1 MELNAVSVALL
12 LAVSAGA
19 GVVNTLAGGGSLVT
33 VPMLVLLG
41 LPGTIANGTNRVGIL
56 VQSLSAGIRFHGEG
70 VSGWRDSVP
79 ALVPVVLGSAIG
91 AVVIARVSDAF
102 FERAFAVAML
112 LLLVPTLRGA
122 GRAAEAG
129 SEVAK
134 RWSRGTTFIVFFAI
148 GVYGGAIQAGVG
160 FALIFALS
168 RAGYDLVR
176 ANSVKVVVLAAFT
189 AVAVAVFV
197 IEGLIDWP
205 VALVLCVG
213 FAFGGTLGARL
224 AVVAGERLIRPVLA
238 VAVVAMSGRLLG
250 LY

>member
-1 MELNAVSVALL
+1 VELSATGVAVLL
-12 LAVSAGA
+12 VVSGAA

-56 VQSLSAGIRFHGEG
+56 VQSLSAAWRFHGDG
-70 VSGWRDSVP
+70 VSGWRESVP
-79 ALVPVVLGSAIG
+79 VLVPVVVGSALG
-91 AVVIARVSDAF
+91 ALAVSRVSDAF
-102 FERAFAVAML
+102 FERAFAIAML
-112 LLLVPTLRGA
+112 LLLVPTLRGSGGKHA
-122 GRAAEAG
+122 GTGARP
-129 SEVAK
+129 
-134 RWSRGTTFIVFFAI
+134 WSRGTTSAVFFAI

-189 AVAVAVFV
+189 SVAVVVFV
-197 IEGLIDWP
+197 IEGLVDWS
-205 VALVLCVG
+205 VALVLAVG
-213 FAFGGTLGARL
+213 YAIGGALGARL
-224 AVVAGERLIRPVLA
+224 AVVGGERLIRPVLA
-238 VAVVAMSGRLLG
+238 VAVVAMAGRLLG